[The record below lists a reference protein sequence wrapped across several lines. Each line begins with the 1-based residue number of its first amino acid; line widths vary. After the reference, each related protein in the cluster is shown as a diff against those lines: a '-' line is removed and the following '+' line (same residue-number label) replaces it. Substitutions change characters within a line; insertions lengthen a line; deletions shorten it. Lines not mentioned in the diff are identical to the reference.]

1 MPIDLSVFDELT
13 AMSDGVALAF
23 NEDGSKTEQVKKE
36 PSKKEEKKPE
46 DEKKP
51 AEKDEEQGEE
61 VEEAEE
67 AEEQQDETEE
77 TTEEAPE
84 EEDEKEETNEDDL
97 LRDKLVGLLSLLQ
110 NESEPRRE
118 VPKQEAPKPEAP
130 KPRVFVTEEELDN
143 LTADKLNEKLN
154 LVYQSAQQDAMRAVT
169 QTIGKVVTD
178 AIDVRMTVSEFYRD
192 NPDLVKY
199 KPVVQLVVTSMQRKH
214 PEWGLDKI
222 IGELGKEVRT
232 TLGLTEKKE
241 AKKKPGFAKQP
252 GGSRKTPITPQKK
265 PTGMQAEIRELLERR
280 AKNGY

>member
-118 VPKQEAPKPEAP
+118 ATRTRTGRSTTAM
-130 KPRVFVTEEELDN
+130 PR
-143 LTADKLNEKLN
+143 
-154 LVYQSAQQDAMRAVT
+154 
-169 QTIGKVVTD
+169 
-178 AIDVRMTVSEFYRD
+178 
-192 NPDLVKY
+192 
-199 KPVVQLVVTSMQRKH
+199 
-214 PEWGLDKI
+214 
-222 IGELGKEVRT
+222 
-232 TLGLTEKKE
+232 
-241 AKKKPGFAKQP
+241 
-252 GGSRKTPITPQKK
+252 
-265 PTGMQAEIRELLERR
+265 
-280 AKNGY
+280 